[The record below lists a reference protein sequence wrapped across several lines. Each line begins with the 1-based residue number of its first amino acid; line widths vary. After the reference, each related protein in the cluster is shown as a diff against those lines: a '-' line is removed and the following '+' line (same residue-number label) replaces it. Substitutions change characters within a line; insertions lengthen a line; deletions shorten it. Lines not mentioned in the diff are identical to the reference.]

1 MEKIKKQLDIRWSK
15 KELEILEKAR
25 ELCRQCAEDEEM
37 EDWAQE
43 NCRGS
48 FWNTA
53 LALSDFIGNSI

>member
-15 KELEILEKAR
+15 EELEILEKAR
-25 ELCRQCAEDEEM
+25 ELCRQYAEDEEM